1 MGREA
6 ISGGVRLSART
17 SIDTVAVIGT
27 AENASFA
34 PRVSLRRRIGMIWQY
49 VFLATTAFAIV
60 LLGMLLWSIV
70 RPGYDWLSWHL
81 ITSMPSRIPENAGMN
96 SAIWGSI
103 WIVTGSAIFSF
114 VIGLGSAIYL
124 EEYAPQNRWT
134 GLIQTNI
141 SNLAGVPSIVYGLLG
156 LVVFVDF
163 LNMGRSILAGAL
175 TMGLLILPVVVIASR
190 EAIRAVPLSLRQAS
204 YGLGATQWQTVRSHV
219 LPAALPGILTGM
231 ILSMSRAIG
240 ETAPL
245 LVVGGASQVLFRPG
259 SISDP
264 FMVMP
269 LQIFNWTSRPQEAF
283 EHLAAAAIIVLMIV
297 LLIMNSAAIILRQHF
312 SKKNRW

>member
-1 MGREA
+1 MSAGMQ
-6 ISGGVRLSART
+6 VRPMAADAMAR
-17 SIDTVAVIGT
+17 DDA
-27 AENASFA
+27 A
-34 PRVSLRRRIGMIWQY
+34 PRYQPRIAVRGR
-49 VFLATTAFAIV
+49 LATVWRAVFFSATALAIV

-70 RPGYDWLSWHL
+70 QPGWSWLSWQL
-81 ITSMPSRIPENAGMN
+81 ITAMPSRIPANAGMN

-103 WIVTGSAIFSF
+103 WIVSGSAIFSF
-114 VIGLGSAIYL
+114 VVGLGCAIYL

-134 GLIQTNI
+134 DFIQTNI

-156 LVVFVDF
+156 LVIFVDW
-163 LNMGRSILAGAL
+163 LHMGRSILAGSL
-175 TMGLLILPVVVIASR
+175 TMGLLILPVVVISSR

-204 YGLGATQWQTVRSHV
+204 YGLGATQWQTIRSHV
-219 LPAALPGILTGM
+219 LPSAFPGILTGI

-245 LVVGGASQVLFRPG
+245 IVVGGASQVLFRPA
-259 SISDP
+259 SILDP

-269 LQIFNWTSRPQEAF
+269 LQIYNWTSRPQKDF
-283 EHLAAAAIIVLMIV
+283 EHLAAAAIIVLMVV
-297 LLIMNSAAIILRQHF
+297 LLIFNSIAIILRQHF

>member
-1 MGREA
+1 MSLE
-6 ISGGVRLSART
+6 SSV
-17 SIDTVAVIGT
+17 
-27 AENASFA
+27 ENAAALAAIPEDRYEPKVSF
-34 PRVSLRRRIGMIWQY
+34 RRQIGMVWQIG
-49 VFLATTAFAIV
+49 FLAATAFSIV
-60 LLGMLLWSIV
+60 LLGMLLWSIF
-70 RPGYDWLSWHL
+70 RPGLDWLSWHL
-81 ITSMPSRIPENAGMN
+81 ITAMPSRIPENAGMN

-114 VIGLGSAIYL
+114 IVGLGSAIYL
-124 EEYAPQNRWT
+124 EEYASENRWT
-134 GLIQTNI
+134 GFIQTNI

-163 LNMGRSILAGAL
+163 LNMGTSVLAGAL

-190 EAIRAVPLSLRQAS
+190 EAIRAVPLSLRQAA
-204 YGLGATQWQTVRSHV
+204 YGLGATRWQTTRNHV
-219 LPAALPGILTGM
+219 LPAAFPGILTGM

-245 LVVGGASQVLFRPG
+245 IVVGGASQVLFRPD
-259 SISDP
+259 SVFDS

-269 LQIFNWTSRPQEAF
+269 LQIFNWTGRPQESY
-283 EHLAAAAIIVLMIV
+283 EHLAAAAIIVLMIT
-297 LLIMNSAAIILRQHF
+297 LLIINSVAIVLRQYF

>member
-1 MGREA
+1 V
-6 ISGGVRLSART
+6 SSP
-17 SIDTVAVIGT
+17 AV
-27 AENASFA
+27 SFE
-34 PRVSLRRRIGMIWQY
+34 PRVSVRRKIGSIWQL
-49 VFLATTAFAIV
+49 VFLAATIFSIV

-81 ITSMPSRIPENAGMN
+81 ITDMPSRIPENAGMN
-96 SAIWGSI
+96 SAIWGSV
-103 WIVTGSAIFSF
+103 WIVTGSAVFSF

-124 EEYAPQNRWT
+124 EEYATENRWT
-134 GLIQTNI
+134 GFIQTNI

-163 LNMGRSILAGAL
+163 LNMGRSVLAGAL

-204 YGLGATQWQTVRSHV
+204 YGLGATKWQTTRSHV
-219 LPAALPGILTGM
+219 LPAAIPGILTGM

-245 LVVGGASQVLFRPG
+245 IVVGGASQVLFNPD
-259 SISDP
+259 SVFDS

-269 LQIFNWTSRPQEAF
+269 LQIFNWTSRPQEAY

-297 LLIMNSAAIILRQHF
+297 LLIMNSVAIVLRQHF
-312 SKKNRW
+312 SRKNRW

>member
-1 MGREA
+1 M
-6 ISGGVRLSART
+6 SADSQVT
-17 SIDTVAVIGT
+17 TMT
-27 AENASFA
+27 AAATPTQHRYE
-34 PRVSLRRRIGMIWQY
+34 PRVSARGVVGQVWRWLFFG
-49 VFLATTAFAIV
+49 ATGLAIV

-70 RPGYDWLSWHL
+70 QPGWSWLSWHL
-81 ITSMPSRIPENAGMN
+81 ITAMPSRIPEQAGMN

-103 WIVTGSAIFSF
+103 WIVSVSAIFSF
-114 VIGLGSAIYL
+114 VVGLGCAIYL

-134 GLIQTNI
+134 DFIQTNI

-156 LVVFVDF
+156 LVIFVDWMH
-163 LNMGRSILAGAL
+163 MGRSILAGAL
-175 TMGLLILPVVVIASR
+175 TMGLLILPVVVISSR

-219 LPAALPGILTGM
+219 LPSAFPGILTGI

-245 LVVGGASQVLFRPG
+245 IVVGGASQVLFRPTNLL
-259 SISDP
+259 DP

-269 LQIFNWTSRPQEAF
+269 LQIYNWTARPQAAF
-283 EHLAAAAIIVLMIV
+283 EHLAAAAIIVLMVI
-297 LLIMNSAAIILRQHF
+297 LLIFNSVAILLRQHF
-312 SKKNRW
+312 SKKTRW